1 MPWALGRTLP
11 DRPGGLLWEL
21 RLLTESGS
29 GRRSLLLSVH
39 HALVDGVSVG
49 LLMRLLCDG
58 GPGSLSPARVDGS
71 VTVSGRIRPSP
82 ARAAVLS
89 LPTLLRGLPGPAR
102 GHGAESEPF
111 SCTSRLAQAVRVDE
125 RVVVEA
131 REALPAGRASVSQVM
146 LAAMAGALRSVP
158 AVLGPR
164 PRLDGV
170 VVAVPVDLRGAFGLG
185 GRLGRSLCSLR
196 SPVG

>member
-82 ARAAVLS
+82 ARAAVL
-89 LPTLLRGLPGPAR
+89 LPALLRGLPGPAR

-196 SPVG
+196 SPIG